1 MTTDEAND
9 LAKRIINTWR
19 SGPPLDVWREE
30 LARLDAG
37 TAGTAYAKLRRT
49 IEHAPSIA
57 RFLAEYNS
65 LSTDRPDDRPPC
77 LLCDN
82 SGWIQATDLVMPDER
97 RYTTVRPCQCHHGQ
111 EAERSSAW
119 TKRGAA

>member
-1 MTTDEAND
+1 MNTVEADD

-30 LARLDAG
+30 LHRLDAG

-49 IEHAPSIA
+49 AEHAPSIA
-57 RFLAEYNS
+57 KFLAEYHA
-65 LSTDRPDDRPPC
+65 LHTVDTPEPDCGDCDRTGWVQAEDR
-77 LLCDN
+77 
-82 SGWIQATDLVMPDER
+82 IMPDER
-97 RYTTVRPCQCHHGQ
+97 RYSQVKPCRCAHGRK
-111 EAERSSAW
+111 AEQSPAW